1 MRRSIRCRLKCFGPD
16 TWHIRIIVL
25 YIDTYIYAKG
35 YFGLHMHSNAY
46 RFKFILWSLS
56 MTNKDNDPLA
66 IKDRSKNYFLK
77 ISIGFCHSSN
87 HIIKNN
93 LAFISAGVPGP
104 HIFDHENKLGPR
116 SRHDRSVARVQ
127 RVCDIVHLGEA
138 GVKMK
143 VALETIGISPW

>member
-1 MRRSIRCRLKCFGPD
+1 MHRDISGYIPIVFNSSSSSFPK
-16 TWHIRIIVL
+16 IIP
-25 YIDTYIYAKG
+25 IFSQMI
-35 YFGLHMHSNAY
+35 
-46 RFKFILWSLS
+46 IS
-56 MTNKDNDPLA
+56 MTNKDNKSLA
-66 IKDRSKNYFLK
+66 IKERSNNYFLQ
-77 ISIGFCHSSN
+77 ISIGFCHSSV

-116 SRHDRSVARVQ
+116 SRDDRSVARVQ

-143 VALETIGISPW
+143 VALKTIGISKKPWTKVVINLLVDWDP